1 MYLTAGMVVSKSFS
15 KEQGVS
21 PPPAKRKT
29 KEAEHAAYEQQKQ
42 AILVSFKRK
51 TLTQE

>member
-21 PPPAKRKT
+21 PP
-29 KEAEHAAYEQQKQ
+29 AEHAAYEQQKQ